1 MAAHKTKTK
10 KSPDKFA
17 NKLLL
22 FQCRFTGSNMSKMAF
37 NKAKQN
43 IEKKKSEANQWKHIL
58 FSINIVSE
66 PSFLID
72 YIIVFSSR
80 NF

>member
-43 IEKKKSEANQWKHIL
+43 IEKKKRSKSMEKYYIFNKH
-58 FSINIVSE
+58 S
-66 PSFLID
+66 
-72 YIIVFSSR
+72 
-80 NF
+80 